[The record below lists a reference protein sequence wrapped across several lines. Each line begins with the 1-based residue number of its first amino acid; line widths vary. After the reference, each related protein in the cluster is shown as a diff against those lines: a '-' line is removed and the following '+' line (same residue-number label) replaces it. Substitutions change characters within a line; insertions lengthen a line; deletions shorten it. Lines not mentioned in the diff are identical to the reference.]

1 MLTLPRGEAG
11 VWRQAG
17 KPAGAPLEV
26 APLKYNVSPLTC
38 GRCVRRITEALQAI
52 DSAARVE
59 VDLAAGTV
67 EAEGVFDVATVVATL
82 AANGYEAS
90 PAVSSEPAYTDTPA
104 GAGCCGTCHA

>member
-17 KPAGAPLEV
+17 KPAGASLEV

-67 EAEGVFDVATVVATL
+67 EAEGFFDVATVVATL

-90 PAVSSEPAYTDTPA
+90 PASSAGAADIEPA